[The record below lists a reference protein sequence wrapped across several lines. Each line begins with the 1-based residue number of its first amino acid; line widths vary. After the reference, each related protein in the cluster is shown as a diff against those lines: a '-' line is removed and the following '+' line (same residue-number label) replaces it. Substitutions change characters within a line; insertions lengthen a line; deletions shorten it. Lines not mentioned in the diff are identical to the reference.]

1 MRTSSRIIETI
12 SITSYQEE
20 VGKDILGDI
29 VKDYRDNEYNQLC
42 WNKDYCTHTVDSCKS
57 VLINIMSVLRLIVA
71 GVQCVCVVVV
81 YRTVYVYGL
90 VLSWYTWVYM

>member
-1 MRTSSRIIETI
+1 MTT
-12 SITSYQEE
+12 
-20 VGKDILGDI
+20 
-29 VKDYRDNEYNQLC
+29 NNQYVQGTKLIKVRMCNPMYYPLHFNIC
-42 WNKDYCTHTVDSCKS
+42 WNKDYCTHMVGSCKS